1 MAVGENN
8 KNLKEFVC
16 NAKNCLILPLQN
28 RGVAQLA
35 SVLAWGASGRQFESD
50 HSDFEKVLK
59 STFFLSFCNF
69 SNKKNRIHIRFLNY
83 QRSLCGC
90 GYLRPSFSRTLL
102 ASLLW

>member
-1 MAVGENN
+1 
-8 KNLKEFVC
+8 
-16 NAKNCLILPLQN
+16 
-28 RGVAQLA
+28 
-35 SVLAWGASGRQFESD
+35 
-50 HSDFEKVLK
+50 VLK